1 MERDKLIFCYAMVAP
16 ALIVTVGLG
25 IYPMIASMIMS
36 FQRYDLLQ
44 ISEIGTPFVGL
55 DNYITVFSDPRFV
68 QTLVNTILFTVIAV
82 VVSVA
87 MGLFLSQIINANF
100 KGRSVLRTLV
110 FVPWFVP
117 PVVASAI
124 WMWLLQTERSPIN
137 HALQSAGLID
147 SNIRFLT
154 DPSTFGPFSIPMM
167 AVAAVRVWNGL
178 PIIIIFL
185 LAGLQSIPKGLYE
198 AAEIDGASIMQK
210 FRYVTLPMLRPVISI
225 LLALLV
231 MNGIGQFEINYI
243 MTGGGPQNLT
253 NIMAVYSY
261 QQAFMF
267 YRFDYAAAA
276 SGVILLM
283 TSLVCIY
290 YVREQTK
297 DNLK

>member
-1 MERDKLIFCYAMVAP
+1 VERDKLIFCYTMVAP
-16 ALIVTVGLG
+16 ALLVTIGLG
-25 IYPMIASMIMS
+25 IYPMLASMVMS

-44 ISEIGTPFVGL
+44 INQIGTPFVGL
-55 DNYITVFSDPRFV
+55 DNYITVFKDPRFV
-68 QTLVNTILFTVIAV
+68 QTVVNTILFTAIAV

-87 MGLFLSQIINANF
+87 MGVFLSQVINANIR
-100 KGRSVLRTLV
+100 GRSVLRTLV

-137 HALQSAGLID
+137 DALMSLGLID

-154 DPSTFGPFSIPMM
+154 DPSTIGPFSIPMM
-167 AVAAVRVWNGL
+167 SVAAVRVWNGL

-198 AAEIDGASIMQK
+198 AAEIDGASILQK
-210 FRYVTLPMLRPVISI
+210 FRYVTLPMLKPVLSV

-231 MNGIGQFEINYI
+231 MNGLGQFEINYI
-243 MTGGGPQNLT
+243 MTGGGPRNLT

-267 YRFDYAAAA
+267 FRFDYAAAA

-283 TSLVCIY
+283 TSVVCIF
-290 YVREQTK
+290 YVRAQTK
-297 DNLK
+297 DDLR

>member
-1 MERDKLIFCYAMVAP
+1 MERDKLIFCYVMVAP
-16 ALIVTVGLG
+16 ALLITLGLG
-25 IYPMIASMIMS
+25 IYPMLASMVMS
-36 FQRYDLLQ
+36 FQLYDLLQ
-44 ISEIGTPFVGL
+44 INAVGTPFVGF
-55 DNYITVFSDPRFV
+55 DNYIAVFQDPRFV
-68 QTLVNTILFTVIAV
+68 QTIVNTVLFTIIAV

-87 MGLFLSQIINANF
+87 MGLFLSQVINANF
-100 KGRSVLRTLV
+100 KGRAVLRTLV

-137 HALQSAGLID
+137 HALQSMGLID
-147 SNIRFLT
+147 TDIRFLT

-178 PIIIIFL
+178 PVIIIFL

-210 FRYVTLPMLRPVISI
+210 FWFVTLPMLRPVMSV

-231 MNGIGQFEINYI
+231 MNGLGQFEINYI
-243 MTGGGPQNLT
+243 MTRGGPQNLT

-267 YRFDYAAAA
+267 FRFDYAAAA

-283 TSLVCIY
+283 TSVVCVF
-290 YVREQTK
+290 YVRAQSK
-297 DNLK
+297 DTLR